1 MLIIGI
7 LLIVGTI
14 ILICAN
20 YYAKYSNQQLL
31 TKQEYEKLLSAYQ
44 SLRVQIQ
51 GLQHD
56 YDNNVEKIKDSHNT
70 IKFLNQEIEN
80 NKTRLQDLQ
89 ESYTISLNTAKNTAD
104 AAFENYHAVLENKY
118 VEVEKEYDAL
128 TNALSTAYSN
138 KQQTYLKEMSKQE
151 EELELLRS
159 TVVAAR
165 QAQLREQE
173 KKENLS
179 FYCLKITDTDLN
191 DINYLNSIKTKL
203 NNKDVLNKLIWST
216 FFLKETNSLCNR
228 VLGTGVKCGIYK
240 ITNKDYINECYIGQS
255 VNISERFKQHIKA
268 GLGIDNNGT
277 NKLYKA
283 MQQNGVWNYTF
294 ELLEEC
300 PRNLLNEKE
309 KFYIELYESD
319 KVGLNVTKGTG

>member
-7 LLIVGTI
+7 SLIVGTI

-56 YDNNVEKIKDSHNT
+56 YDNNVEKIKDSHNI
-70 IKFLNQEIEN
+70 IKLLNQEIEN

-138 KQQTYLKEMSKQE
+138 KQQTYLKEMGKQK

-159 TVVAAR
+159 TVAAAR

-228 VLGTGVKCGIYK
+228 VLGTEVKCGIYK